1 MYRRAGRQADRLPRP
16 LLVVFAAMTFAGWMP
31 TVPGW
36 YVTEIGR
43 QPYIVFGP
51 IRTAEVA
58 ADVPASMIST
68 TLALYVALYLA
79 LCAVRSA
86 PSALLGPAQP
96 FPLLA
101 TSSFSSCAGS
111 RAPGFW
117 LPSSNTRPGV
127 PVMRCLRPSA

>member
-1 MYRRAGRQADRLPRP
+1 
-16 LLVVFAAMTFAGWMP
+16 MT

-36 YVTEIGR
+36 YVTGIGR
-43 QPYIVFGP
+43 QPYIVFGL

-68 TLALYVALYLA
+68 TLALYVA